1 MPLNMITVVIASY
14 RYGHLAA
21 HCIES
26 LLSQTIAPARIL
38 FVDDGGFDC
47 DHLPNLY
54 PNIEYVFRDKN
65 LGVVD
70 NFQDMLSRVNTEYV
84 LFVGADNW
92 LRSDAIE
99 LLSKV
104 SADIVTYDV
113 IVTGELKEDILMRLP
128 IQAFPHQGD
137 LYWDRQ
143 EQHHGSMMYRT
154 ALGQKIGYKKRYEDG
169 AHPQED
175 WNLWDK
181 MLEQGATVA
190 SLKEGLLFYR
200 RHRENFLKYSNETV
214 HSINLEASCAIEEW
228 PELGVPH
235 PEVRADSKT
244 TGAWFFISTP
254 PQNFSSQR
262 QTKQNRRWCKR

>member
-1 MPLNMITVVIASY
+1 MPLNMITAVIASY

-26 LLSQTIAPARIL
+26 LLSQTIKPTRIL

-47 DHLPNLY
+47 NHLPNLY
-54 PNIEYVFRDKN
+54 PEIEYLLRQEN
-65 LGVVD
+65 LGVVE
-70 NFQDMLSRVNTEYV
+70 NFQDILSKINTEYV
-84 LFVGADNW
+84 LFIGADNW

-99 LLSKV
+99 RLSNA
-104 SADIVTYDV
+104 STDIVTYDIV
-113 IVTGELKEDILMRLP
+113 VTGELKEEILTRVP
-128 IQAFPHQGD
+128 GETQPYQGD

-181 MLEQGATVA
+181 MLEQGASVA
-190 SLKEGLLFYR
+190 SIKEGLLFYR
-200 RHRENFLKYSNETV
+200 RHRENFLKYSHE
-214 HSINLEASCAIEEW
+214 IFQI
-228 PELGVPH
+228 PEL
-235 PEVRADSKT
+235 EKSYD
-244 TGAWFFISTP
+244 FE
-254 PQNFSSQR
+254 
-262 QTKQNRRWCKR
+262 

>member
-1 MPLNMITVVIASY
+1 MITIVIASY

-26 LLSQTIAPARIL
+26 LLSQTISPTRIL
-38 FVDDGGFDC
+38 FVDDGGLDC
-47 DHLPNLY
+47 NHLPSLY
-54 PNIEYVFRDKN
+54 PDIEYVLREEN

-70 NFQDMLSRVNTEYV
+70 NFQDILSRVDTEYV
-84 LFVGADNW
+84 LFIGADNW

-99 LLSKV
+99 LLSKT

-137 LYWDRQ
+137 LYWNRQ
-143 EQHHGSMMYRT
+143 DQHHGSMMYRT
-154 ALGQKIGYKKRYEDG
+154 ALGQKIGYKKRYEHG
-169 AHPQED
+169 VHPQED

-181 MLEQGATVA
+181 MLQQGATVA

-200 RHRENFLKYSNETV
+200 RHRENFLKYSHET
-214 HSINLEASCAIEEW
+214 SQLKELE
-228 PELGVPH
+228 V
-235 PEVRADSKT
+235 
-244 TGAWFFISTP
+244 
-254 PQNFSSQR
+254 N
-262 QTKQNRRWCKR
+262 

>member
-1 MPLNMITVVIASY
+1 MPFNMITVVIASY

-26 LLSQTIAPARIL
+26 LLSQTTPPTRIL
-38 FVDDGGFDC
+38 FVDDGGLDC
-47 DHLPNLY
+47 NHLPDLY
-54 PNIEYVFRDKN
+54 PEIEYILRHQN

-70 NFQDMLSRVNTEYV
+70 NFQDILSQINTKYV
-84 LFVGADNW
+84 LFIGADNW

-99 LLSKV
+99 LLSNA
-104 SADIVTYDV
+104 SADIVTYDIV
-113 IVTGELKEDILMRLP
+113 VTGELKEEILVRVPGETLSY
-128 IQAFPHQGD
+128 QGD

-154 ALGQKIGYKKRYEDG
+154 AFGQKIGYKKRYEDG

-181 MLEQGATVA
+181 MIEKGATVA

-200 RHRENFLKYSNETV
+200 RHRENFLKYP
-214 HSINLEASCAIEEW
+214 HEAALT
-228 PELGVPH
+228 PEL
-235 PEVRADSKT
+235 EVS
-244 TGAWFFISTP
+244 
-254 PQNFSSQR
+254 
-262 QTKQNRRWCKR
+262 

>member
-26 LLSQTIAPARIL
+26 LLSQTIKPTRIL

-47 DHLPNLY
+47 NHLPNLY
-54 PNIEYVFRDKN
+54 PEIEYLLRQEN
-65 LGVVD
+65 LGVVE
-70 NFQDMLSRVNTEYV
+70 NFQDILSKISTEYV
-84 LFVGADNW
+84 LFIGADNW

-99 LLSKV
+99 RLSNA
-104 SADIVTYDV
+104 STDIVTYDIV
-113 IVTGELKEDILMRLP
+113 VTGELKEEILTRVP
-128 IQAFPHQGD
+128 GETQPYQGD

-154 ALGQKIGYKKRYEDG
+154 AFGQKIGYKKRFEDG

-181 MLEQGATVA
+181 MIEQGATVA

-200 RHRENFLKYSNETV
+200 RHRENFLKYSHETLQ
-214 HSINLEASCAIEEW
+214 SQQLDLSYALEE
-228 PELGVPH
+228 
-235 PEVRADSKT
+235 
-244 TGAWFFISTP
+244 
-254 PQNFSSQR
+254 
-262 QTKQNRRWCKR
+262 

>member
-26 LLSQTIAPARIL
+26 LLSQTIKPTRIL

-47 DHLPNLY
+47 NHLPNLY
-54 PNIEYVFRDKN
+54 PEIEYLLRQEN
-65 LGVVD
+65 LGVVE
-70 NFQDMLSRVNTEYV
+70 NFQDILSKINTEYV
-84 LFVGADNW
+84 LFIGADNW

-99 LLSKV
+99 RLSNA
-104 SADIVTYDV
+104 STDIVTYDIV
-113 IVTGELKEDILMRLP
+113 VTGELKEEILTRVP
-128 IQAFPHQGD
+128 GETQPYQGD

-154 ALGQKIGYKKRYEDG
+154 AFGQKIGYKKRFEDG

-181 MLEQGATVA
+181 MIEQGATVA
-190 SLKEGLLFYR
+190 SLKEGFLFYR
-200 RHRENFLKYSNETV
+200 RHRENFLKYSHETLQ
-214 HSINLEASCAIEEW
+214 SQQLDLSYALEE
-228 PELGVPH
+228 
-235 PEVRADSKT
+235 
-244 TGAWFFISTP
+244 
-254 PQNFSSQR
+254 
-262 QTKQNRRWCKR
+262 

>member
-1 MPLNMITVVIASY
+1 MQFNMITVVIASY

-26 LLSQTIAPARIL
+26 LLSQTISPTRIL
-38 FVDDGGFDC
+38 FVDDGGLDC
-47 DHLPNLY
+47 NHLPVLY
-54 PNIEYVFRDKN
+54 PDIEYVLRDEN

-70 NFQDMLSRVNTEYV
+70 NFQDMLSRVDTEYV
-84 LFVGADNW
+84 LFIGADNW
-92 LRSDAIE
+92 LRSDTIE
-99 LLSKV
+99 LLSIA

-143 EQHHGSMMYRT
+143 QQHHGSMMYRT

-181 MLEQGATVA
+181 MLQQGATVA

-200 RHRENFLKYSNETV
+200 RHRENFLKYSHQT
-214 HSINLEASCAIEEW
+214 SRSKALEVS
-228 PELGVPH
+228 
-235 PEVRADSKT
+235 
-244 TGAWFFISTP
+244 
-254 PQNFSSQR
+254 
-262 QTKQNRRWCKR
+262 

>member
-1 MPLNMITVVIASY
+1 MQFNMITVVIASY

-26 LLSQTIAPARIL
+26 LLSQTISPSRIL
-38 FVDDGGFDC
+38 FVDDGGLDC
-47 DHLPNLY
+47 NHLPALY
-54 PNIEYVFRDKN
+54 PDIEYVLRDEN

-70 NFQDMLSRVNTEYV
+70 NFQDMLSRVDTEYV
-84 LFVGADNW
+84 LFIGADNW

-99 LLSKV
+99 LLSRA

-113 IVTGELKEDILMRLP
+113 IVTGELKEDFLMRLP

-143 EQHHGSMMYRT
+143 QQHHGSMMYRT

-181 MLEQGATVA
+181 MLQQGATVA

-200 RHRENFLKYSNETV
+200 RHRENFLKYSHET
-214 HSINLEASCAIEEW
+214 SRLKALE
-228 PELGVPH
+228 V
-235 PEVRADSKT
+235 
-244 TGAWFFISTP
+244 
-254 PQNFSSQR
+254 N
-262 QTKQNRRWCKR
+262 

>member
-1 MPLNMITVVIASY
+1 MPFNMITVVIASY

-26 LLSQTIAPARIL
+26 LLSQTTPPTRIL
-38 FVDDGGFDC
+38 FVDDGGLDC
-47 DHLPNLY
+47 NHLPSLY
-54 PNIEYVFRDKN
+54 PEIEYILRHKN

-70 NFQDMLSRVNTEYV
+70 NFQDILAQIKTEYV
-84 LFVGADNW
+84 LFIGADNW

-99 LLSKV
+99 LLSNA
-104 SADIVTYDV
+104 SADIVTYDIV
-113 IVTGELKEDILMRLP
+113 VTGELKEEMLVRVP
-128 IQAFPHQGD
+128 GETQSYQGD

-154 ALGQKIGYKKRYEDG
+154 SFGQKIGYKKRYEDG

-181 MLEQGATVA
+181 MIEQDATVT

-200 RHRENFLKYSNETV
+200 RHRENFLKYS
-214 HSINLEASCAIEEW
+214 HEASRTQELRVSYALEEW
-228 PELGVPH
+228 V
-235 PEVRADSKT
+235 D
-244 TGAWFFISTP
+244 
-254 PQNFSSQR
+254 
-262 QTKQNRRWCKR
+262 

>member
-1 MPLNMITVVIASY
+1 MITVVIASY

-26 LLSQTIAPARIL
+26 LLSQTTLPTRIL
-38 FVDDGGFDC
+38 FVDDGGLDC
-47 DHLPNLY
+47 NHLPSLY
-54 PNIEYVFRDKN
+54 PHIEYVLRDQN

-84 LFVGADNW
+84 LFIGADNW

-99 LLSKV
+99 LLSKT

-128 IQAFPHQGD
+128 IQAFPYQGD
-137 LYWDRQ
+137 LYWNRQ

-154 ALGQKIGYKKRYEDG
+154 ALGQKIGYKKRFEDG
-169 AHPQED
+169 THPQED

-181 MLEQGATVA
+181 MLQQGATVA

-200 RHRENFLKYSNETV
+200 RHRENFLKYSHETLQSKELEV
-214 HSINLEASCAIEEW
+214 NLAFEE
-228 PELGVPH
+228 
-235 PEVRADSKT
+235 
-244 TGAWFFISTP
+244 
-254 PQNFSSQR
+254 
-262 QTKQNRRWCKR
+262 